1 MFCIELSLTYAY
13 KQLTKATQL
22 MCLGCGRKRRHSPEY
37 NSGKGGA
44 NKEGDGDPDD
54 MASFLAA
61 KRAKKNDDGNIMTR
75 TGGAYIPPARLRMM
89 QQQIEDKTSAEYQ
102 RLSWEA
108 LKKSI
113 MGLVNKINVANIAHI
128 VRELFQ
134 ENIVR
139 GRWVLHCQHS

>member
-1 MFCIELSLTYAY
+1 
-13 KQLTKATQL
+13 
-22 MCLGCGRKRRHSPEY
+22 
-37 NSGKGGA
+37 
-44 NKEGDGDPDD
+44 

-61 KRAKKNDDGNIMTR
+61 KRAKKSDDGSIMTR

-102 RLSWEA
+102 RISWEA

-139 GRWVLHCQHS
+139 GRFVLTLATVVGETISKQIKCIFTAEIFTW

>member
-1 MFCIELSLTYAY
+1 
-13 KQLTKATQL
+13 
-22 MCLGCGRKRRHSPEY
+22 
-37 NSGKGGA
+37 
-44 NKEGDGDPDD
+44 

-61 KRAKKNDDGNIMTR
+61 KRAKKADDSSIMTR

-102 RLSWEA
+102 RISWEA

-139 GRWVLHCQHS
+139 GRFVLTLATVVGENISK